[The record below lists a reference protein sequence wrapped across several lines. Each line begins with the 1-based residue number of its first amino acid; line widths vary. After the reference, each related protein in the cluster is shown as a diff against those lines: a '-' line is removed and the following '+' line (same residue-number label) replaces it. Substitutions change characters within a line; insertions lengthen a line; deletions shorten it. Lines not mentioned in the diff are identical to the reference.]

1 MITIYDNAHTLP
13 SQWHTRL
20 HALSTTT
27 ISDAL
32 ASQDILYG
40 GTLPGDLKE
49 IHGHHFFAKSC
60 SPELPCTASPQ
71 RTFPV
76 VGLITTVYAPQGT
89 SLPLHLA
96 IYTHAAHRFIIVATD
111 GWINSSYIGDIQ
123 ATTAKRNGCLGLCI
137 DGYIRDSRGLNDLS
151 LPIYARGARPNAPT
165 KQEVG
170 GINVPIS
177 IGGLT
182 IHNGDIA
189 VADEDGLVVIPYR
202 LAEKTIHLA
211 EQKEEAD
218 RKRLSAVMDFDF
230 SAADNAGDYVP
241 IMNAT
246 VREYVKKEL

>member
-13 SQWHTRL
+13 SQWRTRL

-49 IHGHHFFAKSC
+49 IHGHRFFAKSC

-71 RTFPV
+71 RTSPV

-137 DGYIRDSRGLNDLS
+137 DGYIRD
-151 LPIYARGARPNAPT
+151 T

-177 IGGLT
+177 IDGLT

-230 SAADNAGDYVP
+230 SAANKVSDYMP

-246 VREYVKKEL
+246 VREYVKKGL